1 MNTGHTISLPCLVD
15 QLEGF
20 VLLWRKDER
29 IISVG
34 DQIVDKVS
42 MAVCNSQD
50 TNTSYTV

>member
-1 MNTGHTISLPCLVD
+1 VD

-20 VLLWRKDER
+20 VLLWMKDERR

-42 MAVCNSQD
+42 MAVCISQD
-50 TNTSYTV
+50 NNTAHAV